1 MSSDHQDTRG
11 FQPPTTI
18 DELHRQPPS
27 SITGNNLLNL
37 PTPRLLHTPS
47 PMSLEVETKTP
58 ESPISASLGSPIF
71 TTPSTSF
78 DGAAPATT
86 TTTTV
91 NTHNPLRQT
100 STDTNSSANQDPPSI
115 ATTPSKVPEP
125 PTRNI
130 LLRHSH
136 FDPIKTDSQ
145 EHQKNKTPPP
155 PPRVSTTPK
164 SRTSPPV
171 SPTRNQIPESKVMV
185 ERGRNGCFSFQE

>member
-1 MSSDHQDTRG
+1 MSSDHQDPRG
-11 FQPPTTI
+11 FPPPTTI
-18 DELHRQPPS
+18 DELHRQPS
-27 SITGNNLLNL
+27 SSTTGNNLSDF

-47 PMSLEVETKTP
+47 PLMSLEVDTNAL
-58 ESPISASLGSPIF
+58 ESPVSAALGSPIF

-115 ATTPSKVPEP
+115 ATTSSKVLEP

-136 FDPIKTDSQ
+136 FDPIKTDS
-145 EHQKNKTPPP
+145 
-155 PPRVSTTPK
+155 
-164 SRTSPPV
+164 
-171 SPTRNQIPESKVMV
+171 
-185 ERGRNGCFSFQE
+185 